1 MENPDSD
8 TKKSTPAQ
16 IFTATAWCC
25 PNSGD
30 NSHCFA
36 RLVMY
41 PGSLT
46 GIFVIHLQ
54 FVQSLFE
61 VFFLSFAQSPQ
72 SLGGLGKGFSG
83 FVTMTMKKIFFL
95 QEELLFTT
103 PYWQYRENRMGQ
115 CLPSSQ
121 PLMFWLGAALTGEI
135 PMRNS
140 RNGLFYLAFH
150 ILYM

>member
-25 PNSGD
+25 PNTGD

-72 SLGGLGKGFSG
+72 RLGGLGKGFSG

-121 PLMFWLGAALTGEI
+121 PLMF
-135 PMRNS
+135 
-140 RNGLFYLAFH
+140 
-150 ILYM
+150 